1 MQIEGTTNYH
11 NIFEPTLFSITAQD
25 GKNIQFQPSEA
36 GRWFDHHLI
45 DFPKDWETQIY
56 KLTSGDNTISFHYIV
71 NSASRAIIVPPNS
84 IEIEHTDRNKWIS
97 DLIQRFF
104 EIIAQKHGYRLLVG
118 ITPQSAAAFN
128 NRVLKILRAIG
139 YYMGPPS
146 EKSDI
151 YFGEHQ
157 STYTGKG
164 IPEIGTDPEYML
176 HPTIR

>member
-1 MQIEGTTNYH
+1 M
-11 NIFEPTLFSITAQD
+11 
-25 GKNIQFQPSEA
+25 
-36 GRWFDHHLI
+36 
-45 DFPKDWETQIY
+45 
-56 KLTSGDNTISFHYIV
+56 
-71 NSASRAIIVPPNS
+71 
-84 IEIEHTDRNKWIS
+84 
-97 DLIQRFF
+97 IQRFF

-118 ITPQSAAAFN
+118 ITPQSTAAFN
-128 NRVLKILRAIG
+128 NRVVKILRAIG